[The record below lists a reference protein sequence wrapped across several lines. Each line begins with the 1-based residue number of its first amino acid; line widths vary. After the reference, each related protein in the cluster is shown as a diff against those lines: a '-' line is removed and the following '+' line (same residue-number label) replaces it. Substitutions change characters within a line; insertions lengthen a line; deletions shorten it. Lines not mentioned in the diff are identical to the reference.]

1 MSDRSFGPRVFSYQ
15 DSLRAVGAW
24 LDVRGYCDVRI
35 VECDGEL
42 VIEAKPGKD
51 PGAMT
56 AEVLRFDHAGVLRLR
71 QAALSDRGA
80 PHAPLSLVPAPQ
92 LTPLFVRSGND

>member
-1 MSDRSFGPRVFSYQ
+1 MIDKHSEPRSFSYQ

-24 LDVRGYCDVRI
+24 LDVRGYREVRI
-35 VECDGEL
+35 VESDGEL
-42 VIEAKPGKD
+42 VIEAKPGKN
-51 PGAMT
+51 PGIAT

-80 PHAPLSLVPAPQ
+80 PHAPLSLVRTPE
-92 LTPLFVRSGND
+92 LTPLFVRSGDD